1 MIQESC
7 SSPLD
12 PTPPGLADPGPVAA
26 SLWTDPAL
34 ESEVVLDAIVA
45 LADVRHLPRQLAGGA
60 KEVARQLAYADMVLL
75 NKVWS

>member
-1 MIQESC
+1 M
-7 SSPLD
+7 
-12 PTPPGLADPGPVAA
+12 AA

-45 LADVRHLPRQLAGGA
+45 LADVRHLPRQLAGGS

-75 NKVWS
+75 NKVGLEEGWWWRVNKRKQNAYLCA